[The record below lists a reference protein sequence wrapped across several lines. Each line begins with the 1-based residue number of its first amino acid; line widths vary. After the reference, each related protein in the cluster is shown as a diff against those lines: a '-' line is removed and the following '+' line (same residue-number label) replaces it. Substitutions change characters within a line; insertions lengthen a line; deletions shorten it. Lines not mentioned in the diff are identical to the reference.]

1 MRVFISWSGDRSK
14 RMAQALRSWLP
25 DVIQEV
31 EPWVSEDDIDKGK
44 RWSDAISSALEDV
57 SQGIICVTSGNFDQP
72 WLNFEA
78 GALAK
83 SPQVSNVRPLL
94 LDLAKSDLSGP
105 LAEFQ
110 STDSNDLEDFY
121 RFIQSVNATAEKP
134 LGDSRLRRAFDR
146 HWPDLSH
153 VLDELRAEIPHMM
166 TSLPQRSTEEI
177 MTEILDRVR
186 TIERHLPMPTKVSGH
201 FATTTVPQIPAA
213 FADEMMQRVVKL
225 LPPELMP
232 IEARVTPDGYFD
244 VVWTGTPLNSTLVRK
259 VLDQVADDMGFPRR
273 FARLLIV

>member
-1 MRVFISWSGDRSK
+1 VRVFISWSGDRSK

-25 DVIQEV
+25 DVIQVV

-57 SQGIICVTSGNFDQP
+57 SQGVICVTRGNFERP

-94 LDLAKSDLSGP
+94 LDVAKSDLSGP

-110 STDSNDLEDFY
+110 CTDSNDPEDFY
-121 RFIQSVNATAEKP
+121 RFIHSVNATAEKP
-134 LGDSRLRRAFDR
+134 LDDSRLRRAFDR
-146 HWPDLSH
+146 HWPDLRQ
-153 VLDELRAEIPHMM
+153 VLDELRIVTPDMM
-166 TSLPQRSTEEI
+166 TSLPQRSTDDI

-186 TIERHLPMPTKVSGH
+186 TIERHMPTPTRASAH
-201 FATTTVPQIPAA
+201 FATTSLPQIPAA
-213 FADEMMQRVVKL
+213 FADEMMQRIVKL
-225 LPPELMP
+225 LPPELAPM
-232 IEARVTPDGYFD
+232 EARVTSDGYFD
-244 VVWTGTPLNSTLVRK
+244 LVWNGAPLNSRLVRDA
-259 VLDQVADDMGFPRR
+259 LDQVADDMGLPRR